1 MNFIEIQSWPEIPS
15 IGYFVSLFSQA
26 FNLPEFPDIEDLE
39 EALLLDG
46 SENNDDS
53 LRLIPEL
60 IVSLLRGCDLVEKPC
75 QHITTSNYQ
84 MFLRRLFRYKCEEH
98 KIENPFNTD
107 TDFHILPL
115 RTKVAILYHLCEFRL
130 DSADVDAKTS
140 KLGADNLRI
149 NPLGYDSNDSVYWY
163 FYGTRL
169 YREDLKTK
177 ATAKGSAS
185 QQNRVWQV
193 ICFTEQDWIE
203 LTAKFKNSKSRKESA
218 LYKALDEDFLPSIPL
233 LFKAKEAEHRRRLF
247 QKRSSLRVNSLL
259 ERRREQQLEQE
270 EKSKQQEEV
279 SKQRIQEKIRAD
291 RANRA
296 NRRLDEKPFKLEL

>member
-1 MNFIEIQSWPEIPS
+1 MII
-15 IGYFVSLFSQA
+15 FSA
-26 FNLPEFPDIEDLE
+26 RL
-39 EALLLDG
+39 AYA
-46 SENNDDS
+46 NN
-53 LRLIPEL
+53 I
-60 IVSLLRGCDLVEKPC
+60 SLL
-75 QHITTSNYQ
+75 Q
-84 MFLRRLFRYKCEEH
+84 EH

-177 ATAKGSAS
+177 AKGSAS

-233 LFKAKEAEHRRRLF
+233 LFKAKEAEHRRR
-247 QKRSSLRVNSLL
+247 
-259 ERRREQQLEQE
+259 
-270 EKSKQQEEV
+270 
-279 SKQRIQEKIRAD
+279 
-291 RANRA
+291 
-296 NRRLDEKPFKLEL
+296 